1 MMAGDIRV
9 VVSGSSWMGSGL
21 GSVESAIRDLFASA
35 DDEVIIVAYALSGA
49 TRALYQQFAKL
60 LQRGIR
66 IRMLINRYNGQHP
79 SVQNE
84 LGQLQRQFPALLQL
98 YSFVPPHSQA
108 DLHAKIIVVDR
119 TYALVGSANLSLR
132 GLMDNHEL
140 GLVLEG
146 SVVSDIVRAVDLLLH
161 SPQTFSVSAP
171 GP

>member
-1 MMAGDIRV
+1 MTAGDIRV
-9 VVSGSSWMGSGL
+9 VVSGSSWMGGGL
-21 GSVESAIRDLFASA
+21 GSVESAIRNLFASA
-35 DDEVIIVAYALSGA
+35 NDEVIIVAYALSGA
-49 TRALYQQFAKL
+49 TRALYQQFATL

-66 IRMLINRYNGQHP
+66 IRMLINRYDGQHP

-84 LGQLQRQFPALLQL
+84 LGQLQRQFPALLQI

-146 SVVSDIVRAVDLLLH
+146 TAVSDIVRAVDLLLH